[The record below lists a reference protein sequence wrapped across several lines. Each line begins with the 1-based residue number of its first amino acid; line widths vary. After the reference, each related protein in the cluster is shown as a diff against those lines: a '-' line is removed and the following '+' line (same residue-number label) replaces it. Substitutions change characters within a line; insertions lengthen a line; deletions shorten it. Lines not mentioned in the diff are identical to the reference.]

1 MPSEDT
7 LKHALA
13 AVAGSREA
21 YRSAVVTTVGQ
32 VEQLLT
38 DQTLEPDERSRRVA
52 DELGQFAA
60 GRIDASAFAELF
72 SADGS
77 LDEGSTD
84 RIRRALT
91 TLRGLLERGD
101 DLFVV
106 DVPEDG
112 DLHEAVAHALGEA
125 GRAFGAARTAE
136 LTRTGRYDAAVHAGW
151 VEHFPP
157 RLWNRMERDLAPPLV
172 VRVAGRDLRAG
183 GLAEFLDG
191 AQKLV
196 LIVDEQ
202 APPAALVRLI
212 TPGVLVIQTT
222 DPGKLDELGET
233 EGPAVAAIVPETVGR
248 FVHRPGDG
256 PLRDRLTVSH
266 VPDEA
271 PTRSLGSLT
280 AFMQAEELRQLA
292 LLTDSAAAPAVA
304 MESSSPD
311 AAAAGS
317 AATGT
322 AGPAVQ
328 TPPAAPTVPT
338 APTDADIL
346 AAWILQQADAPSA

>member
-1 MPSEDT
+1 
-7 LKHALA
+7 
-13 AVAGSREA
+13 
-21 YRSAVVTTVGQ
+21 
-32 VEQLLT
+32 
-38 DQTLEPDERSRRVA
+38 VA

-60 GRIDASAFAELF
+60 GRIDAAAFAEMF
-72 SADGS
+72 SAEGG

-91 TLRGLLERGD
+91 TLKGLLERGD

-136 LTRTGRYDAAVHAGW
+136 LTRTGRYDAATHAGW

-157 RLWNRMERDLAPPLV
+157 RLWNRVERALAPPLV

-191 AQKLV
+191 TQKLV

-222 DPGKLDELGET
+222 DPAKLDELGET

-292 LLTDSAAAPAVA
+292 LLTDSAAAPAEA
-304 MESSSPD
+304 MEASAPD
-311 AAAAGS
+311 AATVGGPVIGLAGGTS
-317 AATGT
+317 APGA
-322 AGPAVQ
+322 
-328 TPPAAPTVPT
+328 AAPNAPT
-338 APTDADIL
+338 APTEADVL

>member
-1 MPSEDT
+1 MQSEDT
-7 LKHALA
+7 LRHALA
-13 AVAGSREA
+13 AVTRSREA
-21 YRSAVVTTVGQ
+21 YRSAIVATVGQ
-32 VEQLLT
+32 AEQLLA
-38 DQTLEPDERSRRVA
+38 DHTLEPDERSRRVA

-60 GRIDASAFAELF
+60 GRIDASAFADMF
-72 SADGS
+72 TSDGG

-84 RIRRALT
+84 RIHRALS
-91 TLRGLLERGD
+91 TLKGLLERGD
-101 DLFVV
+101 ELFVV

-112 DLHEAVAHALGEA
+112 DLHEAVGRALGEA

-136 LTRTGRYDAAVHAGW
+136 LTRTGRYDAPTHAEW

-157 RLWNRMERDLAPPLV
+157 RLWNRMERNLAPPLV

-191 AQKLV
+191 VQKLV
-196 LIVDEQ
+196 LLVQGE

-222 DPGKLDELGET
+222 DPAKLEELRDAA
-233 EGPAVAAIVPETVGR
+233 GPAVAAIVPEAVGR

-271 PTRSLGSLT
+271 PARSLGSLT

-292 LLTDSAAAPAVA
+292 LLAESAAAPAA
-304 MESSSPD
+304 TD
-311 AAAAGS
+311 AVSAHTASTGS
-317 AATGT
+317 AADVP
-322 AGPAVQ
+322 AGGRA
-328 TPPAAPTVPT
+328 PAAVAP
-338 APTDADIL
+338 APTEADVL
-346 AAWILQQADAPSA
+346 AAWILQQADAAGA